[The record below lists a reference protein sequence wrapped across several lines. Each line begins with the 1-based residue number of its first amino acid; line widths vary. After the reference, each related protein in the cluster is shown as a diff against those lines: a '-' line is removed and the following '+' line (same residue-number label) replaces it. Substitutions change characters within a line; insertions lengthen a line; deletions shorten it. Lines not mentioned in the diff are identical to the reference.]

1 MGSEFWRTIRLAI
14 ERDTWTARL
23 VVLCLAAGVF
33 WACVRVTTA
42 GWPSASPGEAPHGRA
57 SWGPGAFGGQW
68 PGAPEVRVRAGT
80 CVDL

>member
-42 GWPSASPGEAPHGRA
+42 GWPSASPGEAP
-57 SWGPGAFGGQW
+57 P
-68 PGAPEVRVRAGT
+68 RAGL
-80 CVDL
+80 VGARSVRWAVAGGA